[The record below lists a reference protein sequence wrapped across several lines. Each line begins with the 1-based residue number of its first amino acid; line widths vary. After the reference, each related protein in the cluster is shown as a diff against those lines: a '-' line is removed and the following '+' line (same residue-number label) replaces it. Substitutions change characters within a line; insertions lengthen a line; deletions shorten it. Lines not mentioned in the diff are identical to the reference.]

1 MSAPMT
7 PRNITLSLDRSVG
20 LLEGLF
26 PDEQWASFLSNNRRG
41 LTKEF
46 DPIPFGNAS
55 PAITYELRHLEEFAI
70 KFSQDIDANEI
81 GSHIDGFVTVL
92 AICAAHTE
100 GEDMLASCGI
110 AGCFPT
116 LNEIVADV
124 STRLSVEGMPDLL
137 KALQELIS
145 EQRTLELS
153 DSSSKAAQNGKNHD
167 TQH

>member
-1 MSAPMT
+1 MSASMT

-26 PDEQWASFLSNNRRG
+26 PDQHWASFLSNNRRG
-41 LTKEF
+41 LTREF
-46 DPIPFGNAS
+46 DPIPFDNAS
-55 PAITYELRHLEEFAI
+55 SAITYELRHLEEFAI
-70 KFSQDIDANEI
+70 KFSQDFDANEI

-100 GEDMLASCGI
+100 GEDMLTSCGI

-116 LNEIVADV
+116 LNEIVADA
-124 STRLSVEGMPDLL
+124 STRFSAEDMPDLL
-137 KALQELIS
+137 KTLQELTS

-153 DSSSKAAQNGKNHD
+153 DPSSKATQDGK
-167 TQH
+167 QS

>member
-1 MSAPMT
+1 MSTPMT

-46 DPIPFGNAS
+46 DPIPFDNAS
-55 PAITYELRHLEEFAI
+55 SVITYELRDLEEFAI
-70 KFSQDIDANEI
+70 KFSPDIDANEI

-92 AICAAHTE
+92 AFCAAYTE
-100 GEDMLASCGI
+100 GEDVLASCGI

-116 LNEIVADV
+116 LNEIVADA
-124 STRLSVEGMPDLL
+124 SARFSVEDLPDFL
-137 KALQELIS
+137 KAIQELTS

-153 DSSSKAAQNGKNHD
+153 DPSSKAAQDGEKS
-167 TQH
+167 